1 MSAVAEWAAMGG
13 YAGWVWAAWVIT
25 TLCVGALTLLTLRRS
40 AQVRARL
47 KALEALEEEAA
58 QAAQGSRSAS

>member
-13 YAGWVWAAWVIT
+13 YAGWVWAAWGVT

-40 AQVRARL
+40 AEVRARL
-47 KALEALEEEAA
+47 AALEAEMGKTAP
-58 QAAQGSRSAS
+58 RSNDTP

>member
-13 YAGWVWAAWVIT
+13 YAGWVWSAWGLT
-25 TLCVGALTLLTLRRS
+25 ALCIGGLAVLTLRRS

-47 KALEALEEEAA
+47 AALEAEMAPKSNGPE
-58 QAAQGSRSAS
+58 STP